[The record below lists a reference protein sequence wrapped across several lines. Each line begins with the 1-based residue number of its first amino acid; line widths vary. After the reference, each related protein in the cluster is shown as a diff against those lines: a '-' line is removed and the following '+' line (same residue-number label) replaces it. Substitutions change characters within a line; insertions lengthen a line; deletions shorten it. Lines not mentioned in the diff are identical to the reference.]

1 MAVDETERI
10 ERRLKLH
17 DLRVLMSVVERGSMA
32 KAAERLATSQPA
44 VSRAIADLE
53 HSLGVRLLDRG
64 PRGVEPTSYGRA
76 LIKRSVAAF
85 DELRLGVKDLEF
97 LADPTAGEVRIA
109 APIGTAAGFLAA
121 VIDRLARQY
130 PRVVCHLRLAS
141 CRRSPVHL
149 RNAMS
154 TR

>member
-1 MAVDETERI
+1 MAMDETERI

-44 VSRAIADLE
+44 VSRAIGDLE

-64 PRGVEPTSYGRA
+64 PRGVVPTPYGRA
-76 LIKRSVAAF
+76 LIKRSVAVF

-97 LADPTAGEVRIA
+97 LADPTAGKSDRGTDGLRRRIRYRRHRQVH
-109 APIGTAAGFLAA
+109 PTTSAGGLSP
-121 VIDRLARQY
+121 DR
-130 PRVVCHLRLAS
+130 
-141 CRRSPVHL
+141 
-149 RNAMS
+149 
-154 TR
+154 